1 MFRATR
7 RSPVTANNRAKDT
20 PRRLLDELLEDLND
34 ENERLA
40 ADLQKALAEIAAL
53 RQQRDHLLVALRE
66 ARERRARVSTIVTAR
81 RRGAA

>member
-1 MFRATR
+1 M
-7 RSPVTANNRAKDT
+7 ANNRAKDT
-20 PRRLLDELLEDLND
+20 PRRLLDELLEDLNY

-53 RQQRDHLLVALRE
+53 RQQCDHLLVALRE

>member
-1 MFRATR
+1 M
-7 RSPVTANNRAKDT
+7 ANNRAKDT
-20 PRRLLDELLEDLND
+20 PRRLLDELLEDLNN

-53 RQQRDHLLVALRE
+53 RQQHDHLLVALRG